1 MADVKT
7 EVKTLEREYTIPLRR
22 EWTKVSSYK
31 RTAKSIKAIKEFIA
45 KHMKVPNRDLD
56 KVKIDSYLNN
66 EIWHRGVSTPPARV
80 TVKAVKKGDIVH
92 VNFVTDPERV
102 KFARERHAR
111 KHVKTDKK
119 STVSES
125 KKESAKLEDKV
136 APSATSP
143 SQKDL
148 APEEKKAEVEKE
160 KSVAVVNEQIAEQQ
174 AKAQKHVVMD
184 DKSHKKGHVQRRRTI
199 ASS

>member
-66 EIWHRGVSTPPARV
+66 EIWHRGV
-80 TVKAVKKGDIVH
+80 KAVKKGDIVH

-148 APEEKKAEVEKE
+148 TPEEKKAEVEKE